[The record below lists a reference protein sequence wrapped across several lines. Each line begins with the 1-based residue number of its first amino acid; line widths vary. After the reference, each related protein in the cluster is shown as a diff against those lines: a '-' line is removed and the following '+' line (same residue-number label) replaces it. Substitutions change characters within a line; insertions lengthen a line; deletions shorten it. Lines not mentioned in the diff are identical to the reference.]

1 MLYAFINSTRSQLE
15 STEMNSQAVREEL
28 RGAASLRDSIAE
40 SIAKQEV
47 LASSIQESLAALAQ
61 LQCQHEDL
69 QTLRE
74 SDTRSPKDEHVAVE
88 VISIRHSAAT

>member
-1 MLYAFINSTRSQLE
+1 MLYAFIDTTRSQLE
-15 STEMNSQAVREEL
+15 VTELNSQAVREEL

-40 SIAKQEV
+40 SIAEQEV

-74 SDTRSPKDEHVAVE
+74 SDTRSTKDEHVAVE
-88 VISIRHSAAT
+88 VISIRSS

>member
-1 MLYAFINSTRSQLE
+1 MLYAFIKSTRSQLE

-47 LASSIQESLAALAQ
+47 LVSSIQESLAALAQ

-74 SDTRSPKDEHVAVE
+74 SDTRSLKDEHVAVE
-88 VISIRHSAAT
+88 VISIRS